1 MKNSL
6 HGRASGRT
14 KRVTG
19 AILAA
24 VALTLTGLAKPVAA
38 SNLTAQSDP
47 VYEGKVVKITFKMA
61 NPANFAIRYSYTTR
75 DGSATSGKDYESK
88 SGYVTFPRLG
98 SHAEVTVK
106 TKEDLLCEH
115 TEDFKIVLSGRE
127 AFWYGTWTSLSW
139 ADLAR
144 RRGIPDHFEAVAE
157 IDQHEQGCTA
167 GQFGE

>member
-1 MKNSL
+1 MKNAS
-6 HGRASGRT
+6 HCRADGVPTRA
-14 KRVTG
+14 VG
-19 AILAA
+19 ATLAA
-24 VALTLTGLAKPVAA
+24 VAVALAALAQPVAA

-47 VYEGKVVKITFKMA
+47 VYEGKVVKVTFRIA
-61 NPANFAIRYSYTTR
+61 YPPNFAIRYQYTTR
-75 DGSATSGKDYESK
+75 DGSATSGRDYESK

-115 TEDFKIVLSGRE
+115 TEDFKIVLSGLVID
-127 AFWYGTWTSLSW
+127 LSGEGGW
-139 ADLAR
+139 IGWNLSNW
-144 RRGIPDHFEAVAE
+144 GIPGHFEAVAE

>member
-6 HGRASGRT
+6 HGRAPGRT
-14 KRVTG
+14 MRVTG

-24 VALTLTGLAKPVAA
+24 VAVTLTGLAKPVAA
-38 SNLTAQSDP
+38 SNLTAQSDA

-61 NPANFAIRYSYTTR
+61 NPVNFAIRYSYTTR
-75 DGSATSGKDYESK
+75 DGSATGGKDYESK
-88 SGYVTFPRLG
+88 SGYVTWPRLG

-115 TEDFKIVLSGRE
+115 TEDFKIVLSGLVID
-127 AFWYGTWTSLSW
+127 LSGEGVW
-139 ADLAR
+139 IGWNLSN
-144 RRGIPDHFEAVAE
+144 RGIPGHFEAVAE